1 LKRLNI
7 SFPDNYDI
15 RLYKGI
21 VLLIKKNYEAAYEEL
36 HKIENS
42 LEAKKRIGGPLGALR
57 DRDIALTMLANKKE
71 DFSFSSKNK
80 GLLYFAIGIT
90 LITHKADFGAAIAK
104 FNSALKEGYDDISLR
119 YFLIYSYL
127 KLKRYQ
133 KANQELSR
141 LLERKEIDEMDY
153 FIKGY
158 LDYLRGMEN
167 EAVYSFKKALEIN
180 PNLVEAKKN
189 LASIF
194 YNKGEWETAIG
205 IWETIPDD
213 VESKLNIGRAYFHL
227 GRLDEARKQFEIPN
241 ISIPIKEYSP
251 KKISLVFIPIENW
264 FKFNIGYHFD
274 YQVLLK
280 YGVDMEKLK
289 RSGIKPSML
298 KAILNEKALFV
309 LRTEGKIEEAI
320 RILEFANNIEKGS
333 FFISYNLGQLYLSMG
348 NLEKAKEFAIRAI
361 QYKENFLEAHDLLG
375 NIYFKEGKYQNAL
388 EEFKRCVEISKSDAQ
403 GYFNLG
409 CSYWALSDL
418 EKAEEA
424 WKNAVKFDLQMERKE
439 EEKFVQDGLTVSLII
454 RKTPISYRAHISLAS
469 LYERKNLIG
478 EAIKEYQEAVKIEPN
493 NPEAYF
499 ELGRIYFDSKD
510 LEKARFYLEK
520 HISLGGKNQ
529 ERAKKL
535 LDSLKF

>member
-1 LKRLNI
+1 
-7 SFPDNYDI
+7 
-15 RLYKGI
+15 
-21 VLLIKKNYEAAYEEL
+21 
-36 HKIENS
+36 
-42 LEAKKRIGGPLGALR
+42 
-57 DRDIALTMLANKKE
+57 
-71 DFSFSSKNK
+71 
-80 GLLYFAIGIT
+80 
-90 LITHKADFGAAIAK
+90 
-104 FNSALKEGYDDISLR
+104 
-119 YFLIYSYL
+119 
-127 KLKRYQ
+127 
-133 KANQELSR
+133 
-141 LLERKEIDEMDY
+141 
-153 FIKGY
+153 
-158 LDYLRGMEN
+158 
-167 EAVYSFKKALEIN
+167 
-180 PNLVEAKKN
+180 
-189 LASIF
+189 
-194 YNKGEWETAIG
+194 
-205 IWETIPDD
+205 
-213 VESKLNIGRAYFHL
+213 
-227 GRLDEARKQFEIPN
+227 
-241 ISIPIKEYSP
+241 
-251 KKISLVFIPIENW
+251 
-264 FKFNIGYHFD
+264 
-274 YQVLLK
+274 
-280 YGVDMEKLK
+280 
-289 RSGIKPSML
+289 
-298 KAILNEKALFV
+298 
-309 LRTEGKIEEAI
+309 
-320 RILEFANNIEKGS
+320 
-333 FFISYNLGQLYLSMG
+333 MG